1 MKIRCHASSA
11 AEPVLAVADSEA
23 GIHLVRWST
32 SEVVLSCIHRD
43 ARLTP

>member
-23 GIHLVRWST
+23 GINLVLWSI
-32 SEVVLSCIHRD
+32 SEVFLSCIHGN